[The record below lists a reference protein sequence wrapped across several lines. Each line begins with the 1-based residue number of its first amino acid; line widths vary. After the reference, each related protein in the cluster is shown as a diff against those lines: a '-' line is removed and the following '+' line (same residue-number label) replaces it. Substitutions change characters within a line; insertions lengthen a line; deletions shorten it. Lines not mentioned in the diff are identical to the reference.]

1 MSPAVAFSNV
11 TLAYGPVP
19 VIEDLSLALAVGQ
32 THCLLGPSGSGK
44 STLLRSITGLAQPIR
59 GEVTVLGRR
68 VEPAG
73 AAAQRQANRS
83 TGLVLQ
89 EGGLFPHLSVR
100 DNVALPAVLAG
111 WSRESIERRLTEL
124 EALVGLASELRNRHP
139 RALSGGQRQRVALVR
154 ALFLDPPLLLLD
166 EPLSGLDPQ
175 SRTELQDEMKRLF
188 GSLARTVVLVTHD
201 VPEAL
206 FLADTVTLLDR
217 GRVAQHG
224 PAEALARHPA
234 SDWARTFVR
243 SAVPRWRHML
253 DLVDGESE
261 R

>member
-1 MSPAVAFSNV
+1 MSTAIAFSGV
-11 TLAYGPVP
+11 ALAYGPVP
-19 VIEDLSLALAVGQ
+19 VIEDLSLELAAGQ

-44 STLLRSITGLAQPIR
+44 STLLRSIMGLSLPVR

-73 AAAQRQANRS
+73 AAAQREANRAA
-83 TGLVLQ
+83 GLVLQ
-89 EGGLFPHLSVR
+89 NGGLFPHLSVR
-100 DNVALPAVLAG
+100 DNVALPAALAG
-111 WSRESIERRLTEL
+111 WSPDRTLQRLTEL
-124 EALVGLASELRNRHP
+124 EALVGLAPELRSRYP
-139 RALSGGQRQRVALVR
+139 RALSGGQRQRVALAR

-206 FLADTVTLLDR
+206 FLADTITLLDR

-224 PAEALARHPA
+224 PAETLARHPA

-243 SAVPRWRHML
+243 SAAPRWRQML